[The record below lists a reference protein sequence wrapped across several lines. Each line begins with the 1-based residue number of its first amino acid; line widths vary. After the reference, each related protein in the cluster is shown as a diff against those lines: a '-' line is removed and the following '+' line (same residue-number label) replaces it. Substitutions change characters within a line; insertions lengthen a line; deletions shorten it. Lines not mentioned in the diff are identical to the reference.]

1 MITQYDAIT
10 IMKTSVPEIAVKNYP
25 SSVSLE
31 IYATVIYF
39 TDYTKQALVQH
50 HYEEAKRCFQLAEKL
65 YVNGDNI
72 VRLLMKDSFI
82 YSISSLISL
91 GSKNMFLVKALLPP
105 ALFGL
110 FQKQL
115 SSSHQ

>member
-1 MITQYDAIT
+1 MITQYDAVT
-10 IMKTSVPEIAVKNYP
+10 MLKTAVPEIAFKNYP

-39 TDYTKQALVQH
+39 TDHTKEALALH
-50 HYEEAKRCFQLAEKL
+50 HFEEAKKCFQLAEKL
-65 YVNGDNI
+65 YVHGDSI

-82 YSISSLISL
+82 YSFSLL
-91 GSKNMFLVKALLPP
+91 TAHGSKNMVVIKAILPP
-105 ALFGL
+105 TLLKL

-115 SSSHQ
+115 SASH